1 MNIQPFINRS
11 KAIISYKISKW
22 NRNTK
27 IGVASAVIGCI
38 TLSTALIISS
48 GTEVYS
54 LTIGG
59 KDVAYVVDKAQVEKA
74 IDEIKSNYDK
84 NGIKVAID
92 ESSIAY
98 KKTNLEK
105 KDVSSLTAKE
115 LEQKIADSSACTVKG
130 WSISIDGKNIA
141 SVNTKKDAVQILQDI
156 KNQYLTNGSQVLS
169 AAFKENV
176 AVTQAAVKLAALQ
189 KPEEVKKLILTG
201 EKNPEVY
208 TVKDG
213 DTIWDIASANGMS
226 PAELQTANPGFDPNK
241 LKIGQQLNLFV
252 IKPYVTVLSKEVVA
266 STEKIE
272 YNTVYEETNA
282 LSKGEI
288 KVKTPGVYGS
298 KSVKAE
304 ITKENGVVI
313 ATNVI
318 ESVVTAQPQNQIALK
333 GTKAAV
339 RYVASRGGGRN
350 IAVAASGSDIVAYAK
365 RFIGTPYRYGGTSPN
380 GFDCSGFTQYVY
392 SNFGGNL
399 PHNSS
404 SQFGCGTAVSKSELQ
419 PGDLVFFS
427 SSSRISHVGIYVGGG
442 KFIHSPQAG
451 ESVKI
456 SSFSGT
462 TLNYSGAV
470 RVAN

>member
-1 MNIQPFINRS
+1 MNIQPIINRS
-11 KAIISYKISKW
+11 KANISYQISKW

-38 TLSTALIISS
+38 TLSAALVIAS

-59 KDVAYVVDKAQVEKA
+59 KDAGYVTDKALVEKA
-74 IDEIKSNYDK
+74 IDEIKSDYDK
-84 NGIKVAID
+84 DGIQIAVNENAIL
-92 ESSIAY
+92 Y
-98 KKTNLEK
+98 KKTDLK
-105 KDVSSLTAKE
+105 KKNVAALTAKE
-115 LEQKIADSSACTVKG
+115 LEKKIAASSACTAKG
-130 WSISIDGKNIA
+130 WAISIDGKNIA
-141 SVNTKKDAVQILQDI
+141 AVTTEKDAAQILQDV
-156 KNQYLTNGSQVLS
+156 KNKYLTNGSQVIS
-169 AAFKENV
+169 AEFKESV
-176 AVTQAAVKLAALQ
+176 AVTQAAIKLAALQ
-189 KPEEVKKLILTG
+189 KPEDVKALILTG
-201 EKNPEVY
+201 AKNPEVY

-213 DTIWDIASANGMS
+213 DTIWDIAASNGMS

-252 IKPYVTVLSKEVVA
+252 VKPYLTVQTKEVVA
-266 STEKIE
+266 STEKIDF
-272 YNTVYEETNA
+272 NTVYEETNT
-282 LSKGEI
+282 LNKGEI

-304 ITKENGVVI
+304 VTKENGVI
-313 ATNVI
+313 MATNVI

-333 GTKAAV
+333 GTKATV
-339 RYVASRGGGRN
+339 KYVASRGGGRN
-350 IAVAASGSDIVAYAK
+350 IAVAASGGDIVAYAK
-365 RFIGTPYRYGGTSPN
+365 KFIGTPYRYGGTSPN

-399 PHNSS
+399 PHNSG
-404 SQFGCGTAVSKSELQ
+404 SQYSYGTAVSKSELQ

-456 SSFSGT
+456 SSFSGS
-462 TLNYSGAV
+462 TLKYSGAV
-470 RVAN
+470 RVAQ